1 MVATQAT
8 ASAAFAYAFSQ
19 AGKPSEIIRSRDST
33 LQFDFQLGH
42 NADAKDAA
50 SAINSERE

>member
-19 AGKPSEIIRSRDST
+19 AGKPSEIIRSREST